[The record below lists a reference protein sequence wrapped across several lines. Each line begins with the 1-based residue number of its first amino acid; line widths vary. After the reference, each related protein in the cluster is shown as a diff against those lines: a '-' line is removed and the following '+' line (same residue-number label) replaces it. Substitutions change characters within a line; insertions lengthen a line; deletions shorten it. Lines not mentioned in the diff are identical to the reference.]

1 MNLVIQL
8 HLLCQ
13 NESKYYGKSGSIC
26 QDAPFVLLKGYLFHA
41 FCILVSNGI
50 VMVNYLYNV
59 MVLLVLSVFQL
70 IPEARRIEAS
80 TSSRFSLSCSPEIIF
95 SKD

>member
-1 MNLVIQL
+1 MNSVIQL
-8 HLLCQ
+8 HPLCQ
-13 NESKYYGKSGSIC
+13 NESKYYSKSGSIC
-26 QDAPFVLLKGYLFHA
+26 QDAPFVCQRGIFLMLFV
-41 FCILVSNGI
+41 FWVNNGI
-50 VMVNYLYNV
+50 IMVNYLYNV